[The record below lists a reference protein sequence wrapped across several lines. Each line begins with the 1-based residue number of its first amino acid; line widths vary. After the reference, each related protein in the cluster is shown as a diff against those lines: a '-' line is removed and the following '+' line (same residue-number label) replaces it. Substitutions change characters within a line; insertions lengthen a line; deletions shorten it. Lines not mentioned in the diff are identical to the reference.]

1 MSLRI
6 FLRNVLTFFVEGFT
20 RTFPSLYLRTFWP
33 KKSKPVVIC
42 VIWVFSCDSSRPRSR
57 IHCSTRGLISFSR
70 SSLELPVIMKSSAYL
85 TRLALAFRLALLAF
99 GYFSRSFAS
108 NPSKARLANTG
119 EQIPPC
125 GVPSSV
131 GLRTRFSMKPAL
143 SHVALWYIDTP
154 ERSWMVSLLLERLYG
169 LCFLL
174 WGFPDFSVYPWCP
187 FALVF
192 SHSFDSKCLAAKRV
206 RQQVLQRLHFAPLAL
221 LLSLDDTHL
230 KPPHFLIDR
239 LPVNGVPAHFVVGSC
254 TSSLHV
260 LCHLHCLL
268 SRLLKFSRHER
279 PDGSQPTFVW
289 SLFHLLSIPLQNGAR
304 LLHLP
309 LSAALSA
316 FFAVCFP
323 HDGRATDF
331 SRSACIPEDG

>member
-1 MSLRI
+1 
-6 FLRNVLTFFVEGFT
+6 
-20 RTFPSLYLRTFWP
+20 
-33 KKSKPVVIC
+33 
-42 VIWVFSCDSSRPRSR
+42 
-57 IHCSTRGLISFSR
+57 
-70 SSLELPVIMKSSAYL
+70 
-85 TRLALAFRLALLAF
+85 
-99 GYFSRSFAS
+99 
-108 NPSKARLANTG
+108 
-119 EQIPPC
+119 
-125 GVPSSV
+125 
-131 GLRTRFSMKPAL
+131 
-143 SHVALWYIDTP
+143 
-154 ERSWMVSLLLERLYG
+154 MVSSLLERLYG

-206 RQQVLQRLHFAPLAL
+206 SQQVLQRLHFAPLAL

-239 LPVNGVPAHFVVGSC
+239 LPMNGVPAHFVVGSC
-254 TSSLHV
+254 TSSLHF
-260 LCHLHCLL
+260 CRHLHCLR

-331 SRSACIPEDG
+331 SRSACIPEDGLGPVCSPVVDRLRREKEKLPILTTCLLAQASQHLWLVGSHDV